1 MAAGDV
7 TLSIAVEGGVTKSVV
22 IDSATRVKAKLFMD
36 NPVTRGQIS
45 VDLSVDADWQVHVI
59 NKLAKQLVNNANSQL
74 KSETTFTAKTFTA
87 AT

>member
-7 TLSIAVEGGVTKSVV
+7 TLSIAVEGGATKSVV

-36 NPVTRGQIS
+36 NPVTQ
-45 VDLSVDADWQVHVI
+45 DLSDDADWQVHVI
-59 NKLAKQLVNNANSQL
+59 NKLARQLVNNANSQL
-74 KSETTFTAKTFTA
+74 KSETSFTAKTFTA

>member
-7 TLSIAVEGGVTKSVV
+7 TLSIAVEGGATKSVV

-36 NPVTRGQIS
+36 NPVTQ
-45 VDLSVDADWQVHVI
+45 DLSDDADWQVHVI
-59 NKLAKQLVNNANSQL
+59 NKLARQLVNNANSQL